1 MGVYEEQIVPIK
13 ISRLAEYV
21 SQRKHISLEEALTY
35 IYINPMYDN
44 LYDEGAKW
52 WYLSTEALYEE
63 FESARKADIRVIEP
77 EVSDFYIYTLEKY
90 ALAKG
95 LTGLQALALM
105 KRYGVDDFLL
115 DHYDLLHT
123 QGTGYMIDEIDLMIG
138 KCYLPVFHIIE
149 RYTIVSKRFSSLSL
163 FHLVT
168 LHKPQC
174 TYHTHCMKR
183 ELIICL
189 IGLKFC
195 DGCRSIEDSAF
206 ILLFLR
212 RIIKSIS
219 SITYPVP

>member
-52 WYLSTEALYEE
+52 WYL
-63 FESARKADIRVIEP
+63 
-77 EVSDFYIYTLEKY
+77 KY

-105 KRYGVDDFLL
+105 KRYDVDDFLL

-123 QGTGYMIDEIDLMIG
+123 QGTGYVIDEID
-138 KCYLPVFHIIE
+138 
-149 RYTIVSKRFSSLSL
+149 
-163 FHLVT
+163 
-168 LHKPQC
+168 
-174 TYHTHCMKR
+174 
-183 ELIICL
+183 
-189 IGLKFC
+189 
-195 DGCRSIEDSAF
+195 
-206 ILLFLR
+206 
-212 RIIKSIS
+212 RIIQRRKRR
-219 SITYPVP
+219 